1 MGQWKHPGENTRI
14 PSNNITMK
22 GVNYPV
28 LGVSNNGHEKMM
40 YPGEEYTFPG
50 AKYVDEFP
58 QLKSGG
64 RTRGLIPMPK
74 PSKKGLA
81 SKKYSRS
88 LEATNRL
95 FTENKLFKKPKSK
108 KNKVFDPNAKYYQ
121 TGGFIDLE
129 LDDKEI
135 AQYVKGGYVVEDV
148 SVPSLTKAQEGG
160 SPKSKWIAPVDIR
173 GYSKVDPVTK
183 LVYKNLEDFKVK
195 AGKKGF
201 KNRVKSFFQKDLGKL
216 TKEAEELGKGVGYI
230 AGVQGDIEPAVYN
243 REGLNKFKSEV
254 KKLKGDFN
262 KDLKAAEKERKE
274 ALDNKAEYDKW
285 KKKLDNNEISASEFL
300 LKGKGKGWEVYN
312 DAKVAKGTGPDAAYS
327 AKEAE
332 ANAMKNVPEFV
343 DMVSKVA
350 TAIPLLG
357 GAGALAGSVGSL
369 ATTAGRALAP
379 AATAAG
385 KVIFN
390 PVTQG
395 ILAAPALAQM
405 ALHPVDTVTGAATT
419 GVELYDKAMGDK
431 DDVNRFGD
439 PYWQD
444 VNHLVNTAALLP
456 GISSLKALRELSK
469 TKKGFDFAVKYIKP
483 AKDFYKKGVR
493 KYIKTT
499 APVLNTNI
507 PRVAAGVADSVT
519 GGRGATEVVN
529 RAGQLLQNVPEWA
542 NPTVGNTLKGIGYL
556 TAANTGI
563 EGAGNVQKGL
573 SEGNKEKF
581 DAGIA
586 KTVDAVTTLAT
597 FTDAPEIAAATQPL
611 VVLATANELKDN
623 IAKDETGSTAYNT
636 ARIINQIAG
645 LPTSSNQILPRQSVR
660 ALRRLKVKHIRKNL
674 KKGGIVSELSQKE
687 IDDLIAQGY
696 IIEELD

>member
-14 PSNNITMK
+14 PGSNITMK

-28 LGVSNNGHEKMM
+28 LGVPNNGHEKMM

-121 TGGFIDLE
+121 MGGFIDLE

-135 AQYVKGGYVVEDV
+135 AQYVKGGFIVEDV
-148 SVPSLTKAQEGG
+148 SVPSLNSYQTGGDTKPGIQNVPETTVYDPVGKKKQATLFQKLKDAKDAYQNFTKKYRGKKYRLNAADSASSIEQLTKGIQLYRDEYAKEQEQTNHELQKLENL
-160 SPKSKWIAPVDIR
+160 KSKGALKNNENIQKLTLKDLNSVKGKIKIADAIR
-173 GYSKVDPVTK
+173 NSDLDSTTIAAIY
-183 LVYKNLEDFKVK
+183 
-195 AGKKGF
+195 KGF
-201 KNRVKSFFQKDLGKL
+201 GLDEVDLNVKRGR
-216 TKEAEELGKGVGYI
+216 G
-230 AGVQGDIEPAVYN
+230 P
-243 REGLNKFKSEV
+243 NKV
-254 KKLKGDFN
+254 
-262 KDLKAAEKERKE
+262 
-274 ALDNKAEYDKW
+274 
-285 KKKLDNNEISASEFL
+285 
-300 LKGKGKGWEVYN
+300 
-312 DAKVAKGTGPDAAYS
+312 YS

-343 DMVSKVA
+343 DTVSKVA

-405 ALHPVDTVTGAATT
+405 ALHPLDTVTGIATT
-419 GVELYDKAMGDK
+419 GVEFIDKLRGDK
-431 DDVNRFGD
+431 DDVNRFGN

-444 VNHLVNTAALLP
+444 MDDLLNIVALLP
-456 GISSLKALRELSK
+456 GISSVKAARKFLK
-469 TKKGFDFAVKYIKP
+469 TKKGFDFATNYIKP
-483 AKDFYKKGVR
+483 VKDVYKKGVR

-507 PRVAAGVADSVT
+507 PGVAAGVVDSVI

-529 RAGQLLQNVPEWA
+529 RAGQLLQKVPEWA
-542 NPTVGNTLKGIGYL
+542 NPTVGNTLKGIGYV
-556 TAANTGI
+556 TAANIGI

-573 SEGNKEKF
+573 SEGNKENF

-586 KTVDAVTTLAT
+586 KTVDAITTLAT
-597 FTDAPEIAAATQPL
+597 FTKVPEISAATQPL
-611 VVLATANELKDN
+611 VVLATAKELKDN
-623 IAKDETGSTAYNT
+623 IAKEETGLAAYNT

-660 ALRRLKVKHIRKNL
+660 ELRRLKVKHIRKNL
-674 KKGGIVSELSQKE
+674 EKKQDGGIVSKLSQKE